1 MLVRD
6 LRRPGILILAIFSA
20 KREGEDFDCADI
32 EVGKK
37 KKQLGVIMY
46 DTIEDSETK
55 PTARHKRGVA
65 SRSATTQYHG
75 SSKRRQL
82 EYDKSG

>member
-37 KKQLGVIMY
+37 RKQLGVIN

-55 PTARHKRGVA
+55 PTARHK
-65 SRSATTQYHG
+65 
-75 SSKRRQL
+75 KRRC
-82 EYDKSG
+82 E